1 MTLNFFSAT
10 KAHQDWK
17 KRLLQCVCDNCN
29 DNLDPERI
37 AKDNL
42 CALGMWLYERKA
54 QNPILS
60 KDANAL
66 FTRLLEEHA
75 QFHLAAAQV
84 ARMALEGQRQEALT
98 QLQGGDYARIS
109 NRVIATLGELY
120 LKRREFGMD

>member
-1 MTLNFFSAT
+1 MTLNFFTAT

-54 QNPILS
+54 GPGRRHGNGR
-60 KDANAL
+60 K
-66 FTRLLEEHA
+66 TRCTGNHRDT
-75 QFHLAAAQV
+75 V
-84 ARMALEGQRQEALT
+84 PGTPARAGR
-98 QLQGGDYARIS
+98 G
-109 NRVIATLGELY
+109 
-120 LKRREFGMD
+120 

>member
-1 MTLNFFSAT
+1 MSLNFFSAT

-29 DNLDPERI
+29 ENLDPDRI

-42 CALGMWLYERKA
+42 CALGMWLYESKA
-54 QNPILS
+54 QNPVLS
-60 KDANAL
+60 ADTNAL
-66 FTRLLEEHA
+66 FTRLLEDHA
-75 QFHLAAAQV
+75 QFHLAAAEV
-84 ARMALEGQRQEALT
+84 AKMALEGKSKDALT

-120 LKRREFGMD
+120 LKRREFGMN

>member
-1 MTLNFFSAT
+1 MTLNFFTAT

-29 DNLDPERI
+29 ESLDPERI

-54 QNPILS
+54 QNLVLS
-60 KDANAL
+60 ADTHAL
-66 FTRLLEEHA
+66 FTRLLEDHA

-84 ARMALEGQRQEALT
+84 AKMALEGQSKDALA